1 MLRFTARDSSLS
13 FIKHQIYGRCNFSS
27 CRISSKI
34 AASSISTAVGPR
46 PTAVK
51 NPCSITDRS
60 NFHGSHNPVFRFLP
74 SVYGN
79 RGMAKKSRNSSAQT
93 QKAGAAAPPDD
104 ALEPGVEKTIFT
116 NPAPNQFRL
125 MAASC
130 VTHAGFWTWCAPPHP
145 APPRPFAP
153 RADPAAAAQGVLP
166 ALHGPHNRLPRGLVV
181 RPGRR
186 HVRRRLHHGVVARAP
201 ARRAPLHRPGRHRRD
216 RHHHPRHA
224 RCPHPPVA

>member
-104 ALEPGVEKTIFT
+104 A
-116 NPAPNQFRL
+116 
-125 MAASC
+125 
-130 VTHAGFWTWCAPPHP
+130 
-145 APPRPFAP
+145 
-153 RADPAAAAQGVLP
+153 
-166 ALHGPHNRLPRGLVV
+166 
-181 RPGRR
+181 
-186 HVRRRLHHGVVARAP
+186 
-201 ARRAPLHRPGRHRRD
+201 RHRLSSESGCYQLNLTATKLKSTAAD
-216 RHHHPRHA
+216 G
-224 RCPHPPVA
+224 RC